1 MNEIKNFEIDKLL
14 AHKIWGI
21 NKKTQVYMLN
31 NNQLFLEIFI
41 DKNEHAQRFNHIC
54 IKIDNSESLINK
66 AIAANYECLRIER
79 KYADLVFIKDKSGN
93 IFEIKNAD

>member
-1 MNEIKNFEIDKLL
+1 
-14 AHKIWGI
+14 
-21 NKKTQVYMLN
+21 
-31 NNQLFLEIFI
+31 
-41 DKNEHAQRFNHIC
+41 
-54 IKIDNSESLINK
+54 LINK